1 MMHTQLL
8 SKNQQVV
15 LDIIEKAKEPLKA
28 YSILF
33 NVQKKGIKAPQQ
45 IYRALDKL
53 IEIGKIHKIESRNA
67 FVACKNS
74 NCEISKA
81 TAFSICENCEKVTEI
96 NNSKLSKL
104 LSTFKDHSGM
114 SYKKYNLELF
124 GLCKKCKLWIKNET
138 NCNNNYSKF

>member
-1 MMHTQLL
+1 MSQTQLL

-15 LDIIEKAKEPLKA
+15 LEIIEKAEEPLKA
-28 YSILF
+28 YSILY

-81 TAFSICENCEKVTEI
+81 TAFSICENCEQVEEI
-96 NNSKLSKL
+96 NDTKLSNYLINYNGK
-104 LSTFKDHSGM
+104 TGM
-114 SYKKYNLELF
+114 KYKKYNLEFF
-124 GLCKKCKLWIKNET
+124 GLCKKCKK
-138 NCNNNYSKF
+138 K

>member
-1 MMHTQLL
+1 MTQTQAL

-53 IEIGKIHKIESRNA
+53 IEIGKIHKVESRNA

-74 NCEISKA
+74 NCEISNA
-81 TAFSICENCEKVTEI
+81 TAFSICEKCEKVTEI
-96 NNSKLSKL
+96 NNSNLSKYL
-104 LSTFKDHSGM
+104 TNFEDDTGM
-114 SYKKYNLELF
+114 KYKKYNLEFF
-124 GLCKKCKLWIKNET
+124 GICRKCKKSI
-138 NCNNNYSKF
+138 

>member
-1 MMHTQLL
+1 MAQTLLL

-15 LDIIEKAKEPLKA
+15 LEIIEKAKEPLKA
-28 YSILF
+28 YSILY

-53 IEIGKIHKIESRNA
+53 IEIGKIHKVESRNA

-96 NNSKLSKL
+96 NNFNLSKYL
-104 LSTFKDHSGM
+104 TNFEDDTGM
-114 SYKKYNLELF
+114 KYKKYNLEFF
-124 GLCKKCKLWIKNET
+124 GLCKKCKK
-138 NCNNNYSKF
+138 K

>member
-1 MMHTQLL
+1 MVQLQTL

-15 LDIIEKAKEPLKA
+15 LEIIVKAKEPLKA
-28 YSILF
+28 YSILY

-67 FVACKNS
+67 FVACKNI

-81 TAFSICENCEKVTEI
+81 TAFSICESCEQVEEI
-96 NNSKLSKL
+96 NDLKLSKYL
-104 LSTFKDHSGM
+104 INYNDKTGM
-114 SYKKYNLELF
+114 KYKKYNLEFF
-124 GLCKKCKLWIKNET
+124 GLCKKCKK
-138 NCNNNYSKF
+138 K

>member
-1 MMHTQLL
+1 MTQTQAL

-53 IEIGKIHKIESRNA
+53 IEIGKIHKVESRNA

-74 NCEISKA
+74 NCEISNA
-81 TAFSICENCEKVTEI
+81 TAFSICEKCEKVTEI
-96 NNSKLSKL
+96 NNSNLSKL
-104 LSTFKDHSGM
+104 LNNFKDNTGM
-114 SYKKYNLELF
+114 KYKKYNLEFF
-124 GLCKKCKLWIKNET
+124 GTCKKCKKT
-138 NCNNNYSKF
+138 N

>member
-1 MMHTQLL
+1 MTQTQLL

-28 YSILF
+28 YSILY

-53 IEIGKIHKIESRNA
+53 IEMGKIHKVESRNA

-81 TAFSICENCEKVTEI
+81 TAFSICESCEKVTEI
-96 NNSKLSKL
+96 NNSNLSKYL
-104 LSTFKDHSGM
+104 NNFKDNTGM
-114 SYKKYNLELF
+114 KYKKYNLEFF
-124 GLCKKCKLWIKNET
+124 GLCKKCKKN
-138 NCNNNYSKF
+138 

>member
-1 MMHTQLL
+1 MVQLQTL

-15 LDIIEKAKEPLKA
+15 LEIIIKANEPLKA
-28 YSILF
+28 YSILY

-124 GLCKKCKLWIKNET
+124 GLCKKCKL
-138 NCNNNYSKF
+138 